1 MSIANSGGIW
11 SIALKRIALRPLALT
26 GLLTLAACGASE
38 ETTTIAG
45 TTFTSDD
52 EQGTAT
58 ISSANGSLAVAE
70 GDAAQKT
77 PMPDYAPQYPG
88 STITNAMTSGKDGAS
103 KTTVLL
109 TTTDPVSKVG
119 AFYTDTFSRLGLEL
133 KQNVNSAEA
142 VMLAAEAQ
150 AKKASVIIG
159 TEGQLTTAVV
169 TFSHN

>member
-1 MSIANSGGIW
+1 LQFSIHYVDRKQRGHLEYRFEKNCIAPPRPDWSADFGGLW
-11 SIALKRIALRPLALT
+11 SVR
-26 GLLTLAACGASE
+26 GNDD
-38 ETTTIAG
+38 
-45 TTFTSDD
+45 TSDD